1 LKLNSL
7 SRKKRTWWSFSEL
20 CSGCGPCV
28 DICPE
33 AFELNEEGIAVV
45 KVDEV
50 PPEIE
55 EACREAVDNCPT
67 EAISIE
73 ELLNF
78 AVTVVIFLELCLV
91 KNNCTS

>member
-1 LKLNSL
+1 
-7 SRKKRTWWSFSEL
+7 
-20 CSGCGPCV
+20 
-28 DICPE
+28 
-33 AFELNEEGIAVV
+33 VV